1 MNNRSLEIK
10 IFVIAV
16 TAIIL
21 LRLFYLQVIDDRYKL
36 GASANAIRLVIQY
49 PPRGEIYDRKGEFLA
64 QSKEAYDLM
73 ITPIDVKQFDTL
85 MLCKLLDIDKKEL
98 IDGITKAKR
107 YSYRRPSILL
117 KQLSK
122 EAKMRFEEY
131 TFPGFY
137 TQYRTVRSYPFHT
150 GGNILGYV
158 GEVNDAAIKRDDYYK
173 GGDYIGMTGIELAYE
188 SLLRG
193 KKGAKQEL
201 VDVHGAPQGSY
212 KNGMFD
218 TLPVPGTSITSTIDL
233 DLQLLGEEMMKGKI
247 GSIVA
252 IEPQTGEILMMVS
265 SPTYNPDELIGR
277 NRSKNYAEMVFSPQ
291 KPLFNRA
298 VKASYPPGSTFKL
311 AVGLAGLQD
320 KVIKPTTVYSCHGG
334 FYYGN
339 KILKCHSHPPNVDF
353 YYSIQTSCNNYYC
366 NVYRAIL
373 ENNAYKSTKEAYAGW
388 REKML
393 SLGFGRKLDSDFLGE
408 LSGNIPSVEYYDRI
422 YNGRWNALTTISL
435 SIGQGEIGVT
445 PLQLANFIA
454 TIANRGFYYIPHII
468 RSIGKDGKIDERFY
482 KKNQTLIDK
491 ENFELVTEGMW
502 RAVNVGGTASRCAI
516 PNMDVCAKTGTAQ
529 NPHGKDHSTFA
540 AFAPRNNPKIA
551 VSVYVE
557 NGGFGATI
565 ALPIAKIILEKY
577 LLGEVKSVDILE
589 NIKNMTVYY
598 KENNAGQ

>member
-1 MNNRSLEIK
+1 MENRGLIIK
-10 IFVIAV
+10 IFIIAIAV
-16 TAIIL
+16 VIL
-21 LRLFYLQVIDDRYKL
+21 ARLFQLQVIDDRYKL
-36 GASANAIRLVIQY
+36 GASANAIRLVVQH
-49 PPRGEIYDRKGEFLA
+49 PPRGEIFDRKGEFLA

-73 ITPIDVKQFDTL
+73 ITPSDVKNLDTI
-85 MLCKLLDIDKKEL
+85 MLCKLLEIDKQEL
-98 IDGITKAKR
+98 KDGIAKAKR

-117 KQLSK
+117 KQLPK
-122 EAKMRFEEY
+122 EIKMRFEEH

-158 GEVNDAAIKRDDYYK
+158 GEVNDAAIKRDEYYK
-173 GGDYIGMTGIELAYE
+173 SGDYIGMTGIELDYE
-188 SLLRG
+188 NLLRG
-193 KKGAKQEL
+193 EKGARQEL
-201 VDVHGAPQGSY
+201 VDVHGAPKGSY
-212 KNGMFD
+212 QNGVFD

-233 DLQLLGEEMMKGKI
+233 DLQLLGEELMQGKI

-265 SPTYNPDELIGR
+265 SPTYNPDKLIGR
-277 NRSKNYAEMVFSPQ
+277 QRSKNYGELALNTQ

-311 AVGLAGLQD
+311 AVGLAGLQEGVT
-320 KVIKPTTVYSCHGG
+320 KVTTTYSCHGG
-334 FYYGN
+334 FSYGN
-339 KILKCHSHPPNVDF
+339 KLLKCHAHASPADF
-353 YYSIQTSCNNYYC
+353 LYSIQTSCNAYYC
-366 NVYRAIL
+366 NVYRSIL
-373 ENNAYKSTKEAYAGW
+373 ENKAYPNSKAAYESW

-393 SLGFGRKLDSDFLGE
+393 SLGFGRKLNSDFTGE
-408 LSGNIPSVEYYDRI
+408 LNGNIPTVAYYDRI
-422 YNGRWNALTTISL
+422 YRGSWNALTTISL

-468 RSIGKDGKIDERFY
+468 KSIGDGGKIDDRFY
-482 KKNQTLIDK
+482 EKHTTLIDK
-491 ENFELVTEGMW
+491 ENFELVAEGMW
-502 RAVNVGGTASRCAI
+502 RAVNVGGTAVRCAI
-516 PNMDVCAKTGTAQ
+516 PGMDVCAKTGTAQ

-551 VSVYVE
+551 ISVYVE

-577 LLGEVKSVDILE
+577 LLGEVKSVDIME
-589 NIKNMTVYY
+589 SVKNSTIYY
-598 KENNAGQ
+598 K

>member
-1 MNNRSLEIK
+1 MENRSLVLK
-10 IFVIAV
+10 IFMIAV
-16 TAIIL
+16 ATIIL
-21 LRLFYLQVIDDRYKL
+21 LRLFHLQVIDDRYKL
-36 GASANAIRLVIQY
+36 GASSNAIRLVVQH

-73 ITPIDVKQFDTL
+73 ITPSDVKQFDTL
-85 MLCKLLDIDKKEL
+85 MLCRLLEIDKKEL
-98 IDGITKAKR
+98 VSGMEKAKR
-107 YSYRRPSILL
+107 YSYRRPSILF

-122 EAKMRFEEY
+122 EIKMRFEEH

-158 GEVNDAAIKRDDYYK
+158 GEVNDAAIKRDEYYK
-173 GGDYIGMTGIELAYE
+173 SGDYIGMTGIELDYE
-188 SLLRG
+188 NVLRG

-201 VDVHGAPQGSY
+201 VDVHGAPKGSY
-212 KNGMFD
+212 QNGMFD

-233 DLQLLGEEMMKGKI
+233 ELQLLGEELMAGKI

-277 NRSKNYAEMVFSPQ
+277 ERSKNYGSLALNKH

-311 AVGLAGLQD
+311 AVALAGLQEGVT
-320 KVIKPTTVYSCHGG
+320 KSTTVYSCHGG
-334 FYYGN
+334 FAYGN
-339 KILKCHSHPPNVDF
+339 KLLKCHSHPPSVDF
-353 YYSIQTSCNNYYC
+353 FYSIQTSCNAYYC

-373 ENNAYKSTKEAYAGW
+373 ENRAYSNSKVAYESW

-393 SLGFGRKLDSDFLGE
+393 SLGFGRKLNSDFTGE
-408 LSGNIPSVEYYDRI
+408 LNGNIPSVAYYDRI
-422 YNGRWNALTTISL
+422 YRGSWNALTTISL

-468 RSIGKDGKIDERFY
+468 KSIGNEGRIDDRFY
-482 KKNQTLIDK
+482 EKHNTLIDK
-491 ENFELVTEGMW
+491 ENFDLVAEGMW

-516 PNMDVCAKTGTAQ
+516 PGMDVCAKTGTAQ

-540 AFAPRNNPKIA
+540 AFAPRNDPKIA
-551 VSVYVE
+551 ISVYVE

-577 LLGEVKSVDILE
+577 LLGEVKSLDILE
-589 NIKNMTVYY
+589 YVKSTTVYY
-598 KENNAGQ
+598 K